1 MGAYLPVLISN
12 LGKAMDKEV
21 IIDLAIPLA
30 KDVLPTLVNNI
41 ASNAVLNVINKFGRK
56 ISGKEVVRAWKRFTL
71 FISNEDMNYI
81 IKIAESL

>member
-30 KDVLPTLVNNI
+30 KDILPTLVNNI
-41 ASNAVLNVINKFGRK
+41 ASNAVLNVINLEEK
-56 ISGKEVVRAWKRFTL
+56 
-71 FISNEDMNYI
+71 
-81 IKIAESL
+81 